1 MSDTPTVDV
10 NASSEGAGAE
20 AAKAPTRPVAEIR
33 ADMERERA
41 GLERSFAALRGDL
54 DEAVDAGKQRARPGA
69 SQGGRGRAGGRH
81 GARRGPLP
89 AQPQAR
95 PALDK
100 WSGRSAA

>member
-54 DEAVDAGKQRARPGA
+54 DEAVDAGRQRAAR
-69 SQGGRGRAGGRH
+69 
-81 GARRGPLP
+81 ARRQAVVAVP
-89 AQPQAR
+89 AAAT
-95 PALDK
+95 ALVVALFL
-100 WSGRSAA
+100 RSRRRDRR